1 MTGLPLFA
9 IGLLPSDPS
18 LVPYP
23 TTSPP
28 TSYPTQSSRVTIPEP
43 LQLANNPASY
53 PHISSPEPIAVPI
66 SQKSVTLPPWQE
78 PPRGYSH
85 EHSSATFTKPLRD
98 SYNQTPLSPDRPQSG
113 GQLYLQ
119 RMAALKAGKLYTRL
133 PNNSFREVWQG
144 VTWQPTYQD
153 WVRLLALEAGAT
165 ARGQGDNRLA
175 VLLGDSLSLW
185 LPSDRLPSGQ
195 LWLNQSISGDTTGN
209 VLKRLPLLANTRPAI
224 IYVMV
229 GINDLR
235 RGIDDRTI
243 AINLYQ
249 IARQLRQQHPQ
260 AHIVMQSILPTRYD
274 AIPAPRVERLNRALA
289 AIALHTNT
297 TYMDLAADFSDDRGN
312 LRRDLT
318 TDGLHLSS
326 RGYEVWQSALN
337 RF

>member
-1 MTGLPLFA
+1 MTGMPLLA

-18 LVPYP
+18 LVPYS
-23 TTSPP
+23 TTSSP
-28 TSYPTQSSRVTIPEP
+28 TAYPVQSSRVSTTPP
-43 LQLANNPASY
+43 LRPANSKVSY
-53 PHISSPEPIAVPI
+53 PQVSSPEPIAAPTG
-66 SQKSVTLPPWQE
+66 QKSATLPAWQE
-78 PPRGYSH
+78 PPVPYSH
-85 EHSSATFTKPLRD
+85 KPGVATFTKPLRGA
-98 SYNQTPLSPDRPQSG
+98 YGQPTVLPDRPQSG

-119 RMAALKAGKLYTRL
+119 RIAALKAGRLYTRL
-133 PNNSFREVWQG
+133 PNDSFREVWQG
-144 VTWQPTYQD
+144 ATWQPTYQD

-185 LPSDRLPSGQ
+185 LPSDGLPSGQ

-209 VLKRLPLLANTRPAI
+209 LLKRLPLLASTRPSV

-243 AINLYQ
+243 VTNLYQ
-249 IARQLRQQHPQ
+249 IAQQLRQQHPQ

-274 AIPAPRVERLNRALA
+274 AIPAPRVDRLNRALA